1 MRWKIDNVFYR
12 IGKEGKCCAER
23 IQLLTS
29 VFSGKQGTGSDN
41 RD

>member
-1 MRWKIDNVFYR
+1 MRWKIDNILYR
-12 IGKEGKCCAER
+12 VGKEGKCRAKR

-41 RD
+41 RN